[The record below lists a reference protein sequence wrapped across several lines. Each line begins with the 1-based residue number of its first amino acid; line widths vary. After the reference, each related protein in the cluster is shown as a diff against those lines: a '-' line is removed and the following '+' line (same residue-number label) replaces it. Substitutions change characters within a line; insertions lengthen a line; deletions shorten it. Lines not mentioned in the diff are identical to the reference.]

1 LTALL
6 LRGGRRTFLS
16 LRKHRN
22 YRLFFMGQV
31 VSLSGTWMQ
40 NVAMYWFV
48 LTLTHDPFAIGI
60 LSICRFGPF
69 TVFGLFSGVIADRFD
84 NRKTVIVTQ
93 SVQMALSVVIAVD
106 AVTGH
111 ATAWHVYAIA
121 AMTGTALVLDA
132 PARQSL
138 TFQMVGR
145 DELPNAIALNSSL
158 FNIARIAGPALGG
171 IVIAAVGVGW
181 CFAANAASFL
191 AVLLSLL
198 LMRPSELF
206 PLHKRGRP
214 TLVRGTR
221 EGLSYAWH
229 SRGVL
234 VILGMMVVFASLC
247 FNFNILL
254 PVLAKQT
261 LDAGPRTF
269 GALSAAFGLG
279 ALIGALSAAALARAR
294 WRTMLVGATGFAL
307 CELAIAPVRSVP
319 LDLVLLFACGIF
331 FTSYTANTNARLQ
344 LDTPDHLRGRVLS
357 LYYYAWNGLAPLG
370 GLIVGWLSAT
380 GGTELA
386 FSVAGAS
393 GLAMAIS
400 GALVMR
406 RRPAIVPVADESP
419 EPGEQLAAA

>member
-1 LTALL
+1 VTALL

-22 YRLFFMGQV
+22 YRLFFSGQL
-31 VSLSGTWMQ
+31 VSVSGTWMQ

-48 LTLTHDPFAIGI
+48 LTLTHDPVAVGI
-60 LSICRFGPF
+60 LSFCRFGPF
-69 TVFGLFSGVIADRFD
+69 TVFGLFAGVVADRFD
-84 NRKTVIVTQ
+84 NRKTVMVTQ
-93 SVQMALSVVIAVD
+93 AVQMGLSALLAIDVLS
-106 AVTGH
+106 GH
-111 ATAWHVYAIA
+111 GLAWHIYLTA
-121 AMTGTALVLDA
+121 ALTGTALVFDA

-145 DELPNAIALNSSL
+145 DELPNAVALNSSL
-158 FNIARIAGPALGG
+158 YNIARIAGPALGG
-171 IVIAAVGVGW
+171 VVIAAVGVGW
-181 CFAANAASFL
+181 CFAANAVSFL
-191 AVLLSLL
+191 AVLASLA
-198 LMRPSELF
+198 LMRTSEFF
-206 PLHKRGRP
+206 PIDRRKLP
-214 TLVRGTR
+214 TIVGGTR
-221 EGLSYAWH
+221 EGLAYARR

-234 VILGMMVVFASLC
+234 VILGMMVVFASIC

-269 GALSAAFGLG
+269 GLLSAAFGFG
-279 ALIGALSAAALARAR
+279 ALLGALSAAALARAR
-294 WRTMLVGATGFAL
+294 WRTMLIGAMGFAL
-307 CELAIAPVRSVP
+307 CELAIAPVSSVP
-319 LDLVLLFACGIF
+319 IDVVLLFACGIF

-386 FSVAGAS
+386 FAVAGAS
-393 GLAMAIS
+393 GLTMAAA
-400 GALVMR
+400 GALAL
-406 RRPAIVPVADESP
+406 RRPVSRPVAEESA
-419 EPGEQLAAA
+419 EPGEELAAA

>member
-1 LTALL
+1 MTALL

-22 YRLFFMGQV
+22 YRLFFSGQV
-31 VSLSGTWMQ
+31 VSVSGTWMQ
-40 NVAMYWFV
+40 NIAMYWFV
-48 LTLTHDPFAIGI
+48 LTLTHDPVAIGI
-60 LSICRFGPF
+60 LSFCRFGPF
-69 TVFGLFSGVIADRFD
+69 TIFGLFAGVIADRFD

-93 SVQMALSVVIAVD
+93 SVQMALSAVLAID

-121 AMTGTALVLDA
+121 ALSGTALVLDA

-138 TFQMVGR
+138 TFRMVGR

-171 IVIAAVGVGW
+171 VVIAVVGVGW
-181 CFAANAASFL
+181 CFAANAVSFL
-191 AVLLSLL
+191 AVLTSLL
-198 LMRPSELF
+198 LMRPAEFF
-206 PLHKRGRP
+206 PIGQHKRP
-214 TLVRGTR
+214 TFWRGTR
-221 EGLSYAWH
+221 EGLSYVRR
-229 SRGVL
+229 SRSMV

-269 GALSAAFGLG
+269 GVLSAAFGFG
-279 ALIGALSAAALARAR
+279 ALIGALMTATLARAR
-294 WRTMLVGATGFAL
+294 WRTMLLGAMGFAL
-307 CELAIAPVRSVP
+307 CELAIAPVHSIP
-319 LDLVLLFACGIF
+319 LDVLLLFACGIF
-331 FTSYTANTNARLQ
+331 FTSYTANANTRLQ
-344 LDTPDHLRGRVLS
+344 LDAPDHLRGRVLS

-370 GLIVGWLSAT
+370 GLVVGWLSAT

-386 FSVAGAS
+386 FAVAGTA
-393 GLAMAIS
+393 GLAMAVT
-400 GALVMR
+400 GALAVR
-406 RRPAIVPVADESP
+406 KPRSAPIADERA
-419 EPGEQLAAA
+419 EPREELAAA

>member
-1 LTALL
+1 MTALL

-22 YRLFFMGQV
+22 YRLFFSGQV
-31 VSLSGTWMQ
+31 LSVSGTWMQ
-40 NVAMYWFV
+40 NIAMYWFV
-48 LTLTHDPFAIGI
+48 LTLTHDPVAVGI
-60 LSICRFGPF
+60 LSFCRFGPF
-69 TVFGLFSGVIADRFD
+69 TVFGLFAGVIADRFD

-93 SVQMALSVVIAVD
+93 AVQMGLSAVLAID

-121 AMTGTALVLDA
+121 ALTGTALVLDA

-145 DELPNAIALNSSL
+145 DELPNAVALNSSL
-158 FNIARIAGPALGG
+158 YNIARIAGPALGG
-171 IVIAAVGVGW
+171 VVIAAVGVGW
-181 CFAANAASFL
+181 CFVANAGSFL
-191 AVLLSLL
+191 AVLASLL
-198 LMRPSELF
+198 LMRPAELF
-206 PLHKRGRP
+206 PANGRRP
-214 TLVRGTR
+214 TFWRGTR
-221 EGLSYAWH
+221 EGLAYARN
-229 SRGVL
+229 SRTVL

-261 LDAGPRTF
+261 LHAGPRTF
-269 GALSAAFGLG
+269 GLLSAAFGFG

-294 WRTMLVGATGFAL
+294 WRTMLIGAAGFAV
-307 CELAIAPVRSVP
+307 CELAIAPVRSAP
-319 LDLVLLFACGIF
+319 LDVVLLFACGIF

-370 GLIVGWLSAT
+370 GLIIGWLSAS

-386 FSVAGAS
+386 FSVAGAA
-393 GLAMAIS
+393 GLAMAIT
-400 GALVMR
+400 GALVLR
-406 RRPAIVPVADESP
+406 RSEPGPIVEERA
-419 EPGEQLAAA
+419 EPGEELAAA

>member
-1 LTALL
+1 MTALL

-93 SVQMALSVVIAVD
+93 SVQMALSVVLAVD

-121 AMTGTALVLDA
+121 ALTGTALVLDA

-171 IVIAAVGVGW
+171 IVIATVGVGW

-214 TLVRGTR
+214 TL
-221 EGLSYAWH
+221 
-229 SRGVL
+229 
-234 VILGMMVVFASLC
+234 
-247 FNFNILL
+247 
-254 PVLAKQT
+254 
-261 LDAGPRTF
+261 AG
-269 GALSAAFGLG
+269 
-279 ALIGALSAAALARAR
+279 AAASCAAR
-294 WRTMLVGATGFAL
+294 
-307 CELAIAPVRSVP
+307 S
-319 LDLVLLFACGIF
+319 
-331 FTSYTANTNARLQ
+331 TAY
-344 LDTPDHLRGRVLS
+344 PCS
-357 LYYYAWNGLAPLG
+357 P
-370 GLIVGWLSAT
+370 
-380 GGTELA
+380 
-386 FSVAGAS
+386 
-393 GLAMAIS
+393 
-400 GALVMR
+400 
-406 RRPAIVPVADESP
+406 RPSTT
-419 EPGEQLAAA
+419 

>member
-1 LTALL
+1 MTALL

-22 YRLFFMGQV
+22 YRLFFTGQV
-31 VSLSGTWMQ
+31 VSVSGTWMQ

-48 LTLTHDPFAIGI
+48 LTLTHDPVAVGI
-60 LSICRFGPF
+60 LSFCRFGPF
-69 TVFGLFSGVIADRFD
+69 TVFGLFAGVIADRFD
-84 NRKTVIVTQ
+84 NRRTVILTQ
-93 SVQMALSVVIAVD
+93 SVQMGLSVLLAIDAIA
-106 AVTGH
+106 GH
-111 ATAWHVYAIA
+111 ATAWHVYVIA
-121 AMTGTALVLDA
+121 ALTGTALVLDA

-145 DELPNAIALNSSL
+145 DELPNAVALNSSL

-171 IVIAAVGVGW
+171 VVIAAVGVGW

-191 AVLLSLL
+191 AVLASLL
-198 LMRPSELF
+198 LMRPKELF
-206 PLHKRGRP
+206 PLARGARP

-221 EGLSYAWH
+221 EGLSYARQ
-229 SRGVL
+229 SRSVV

-269 GALSAAFGLG
+269 GALSAAFGFG

-294 WRTMLVGATGFAL
+294 WRTMLIGAAGFAL
-307 CELAIAPVRSVP
+307 CELAIAPVRSAP

-331 FTSYTANTNARLQ
+331 FTSYTANTNARIQ

-370 GLIVGWLSAT
+370 GLIIGWLSAR

-386 FSVAGAS
+386 FSVAGTA
-393 GLAMAIS
+393 GLAMAVT
-400 GALVMR
+400 GALVLR
-406 RRPAIVPVADESP
+406 RSEEPPIADEAH
-419 EPGEQLAAA
+419 EPGEELAAA

>member
-1 LTALL
+1 MTALL

-22 YRLFFMGQV
+22 YRLFFTGQV
-31 VSLSGTWMQ
+31 VSVSGTWMQ
-40 NVAMYWFV
+40 NIAMYWFV
-48 LTLTHDPFAIGI
+48 LTLTHDPIAVGI
-60 LSICRFGPF
+60 LSFCRFGPF
-69 TVFGLFSGVIADRFD
+69 TVFGLFAGVIADRFD

-93 SVQMALSVVIAVD
+93 SVQMGLSALLAID

-111 ATAWHVYAIA
+111 ATAWHVYTIA
-121 AMTGTALVLDA
+121 ALTGTALVLDA

-145 DELPNAIALNSSL
+145 DELPNAVALNSSL
-158 FNIARIAGPALGG
+158 YNIARIAGPALGG
-171 IVIAAVGVGW
+171 VVIAVVGVGW

-191 AVLLSLL
+191 AVLASLL

-206 PLHKRGRP
+206 PLNRRRRP
-214 TLVRGTR
+214 TFWRGTR
-221 EGLSYAWH
+221 EGLAYARQ
-229 SRGVL
+229 SRTVL

-261 LDAGPRTF
+261 LEAGPRTF
-269 GALSAAFGLG
+269 GALSAAFGSG

-294 WRTMLVGATGFAL
+294 WRTMLIGAAGFAL
-307 CELAIAPVRSVP
+307 CELAIAPVRSAP
-319 LDLVLLFACGIF
+319 LDVVLLFACGIF

-370 GLIVGWLSAT
+370 GLIIGWLSAT

-393 GLAMAIS
+393 GLAMAIT
-400 GALVMR
+400 GALVL
-406 RRPAIVPVADESP
+406 RRPESAP
-419 EPGEQLAAA
+419 IAEESAEPGEELAAA

>member
-22 YRLFFMGQV
+22 YRLFFSGQV
-31 VSLSGTWMQ
+31 VSVSGTWMQ
-40 NVAMYWFV
+40 NIAMYWFV
-48 LTLTHDPFAIGI
+48 LTLTHDPVAIGI
-60 LSICRFGPF
+60 LSFCRFGPF
-69 TVFGLFSGVIADRFD
+69 TIFGLFAGVIADRFD

-93 SVQMALSVVIAVD
+93 SVQMALSAVLAID

-121 AMTGTALVLDA
+121 ALSGTALVLDA

-138 TFQMVGR
+138 TFRMVGR

-171 IVIAAVGVGW
+171 VVIAVVGVGW
-181 CFAANAASFL
+181 CFAANAVSFL
-191 AVLLSLL
+191 AVLTSLL
-198 LMRPSELF
+198 LMRPAEFF
-206 PLHKRGRP
+206 PIGQHKRP
-214 TLVRGTR
+214 TFWRGTR
-221 EGLSYAWH
+221 EGLSYVRR
-229 SRGVL
+229 SRSMV

-269 GALSAAFGLG
+269 GVLSAAFGFG
-279 ALIGALSAAALARAR
+279 ALIGALMTAALARAR
-294 WRTMLVGATGFAL
+294 WRTMLLGAMGFAL
-307 CELAIAPVRSVP
+307 CELAIAPVHSIP
-319 LDLVLLFACGIF
+319 LDVLLLFACGIF
-331 FTSYTANTNARLQ
+331 FTSYTANANTRLQ
-344 LDTPDHLRGRVLS
+344 LDAPDHLRGRVLS

-370 GLIVGWLSAT
+370 GLVVGWLSAT

-386 FSVAGAS
+386 FAVAGAA
-393 GLAMAIS
+393 GLAMAIT
-400 GALVMR
+400 GALAVR
-406 RRPAIVPVADESP
+406 KPRSAPIADERA
-419 EPGEQLAAA
+419 EPREELAAA

>member
-1 LTALL
+1 VTALL

-22 YRLFFMGQV
+22 YRLYFTGQV
-31 VSLSGTWMQ
+31 VSVSGTWMQ

-48 LTLTHDPFAIGI
+48 LTLTHDPIAIGI
-60 LSICRFGPF
+60 LSFCRFGPF
-69 TVFGLFSGVIADRFD
+69 TLFGLFSGVIADRFD
-84 NRKTVIVTQ
+84 NRRTVIVTQ
-93 SVQMALSVVIAVD
+93 SVQMGLSAVLAID

-121 AMTGTALVLDA
+121 ALSGTALVLDA

-171 IVIAAVGVGW
+171 VVIAVVGVGW
-181 CFAANAASFL
+181 CFAANAVSFL
-191 AVLLSLL
+191 AVLTCLL
-198 LMRPSELF
+198 LMRPSEFF
-206 PLHKRGRP
+206 PLNLRERP
-214 TLVRGTR
+214 TFWRGTR
-221 EGLSYAWH
+221 EGLAYARN
-229 SRGVL
+229 SRSVL

-269 GALSAAFGLG
+269 GVLSAAFGAG
-279 ALIGALSAAALARAR
+279 ALVGALSAAALARAR
-294 WRTMLVGATGFAL
+294 WRTMLIGAMGFAL
-307 CELAIAPVRSVP
+307 CELAIAPVRSVQ
-319 LDLVLLFACGIF
+319 LDVVLLFACGIF
-331 FTSYTANTNARLQ
+331 FTSYTANANARLQ
-344 LDTPDHLRGRVLS
+344 LDTPDHLRGRVLA

-370 GLIVGWLSAT
+370 GLVVGWLSAT

-393 GLAMAIS
+393 GLTMAIT
-400 GALVMR
+400 GALVVR
-406 RRPAIVPVADESP
+406 RRASVPIAEELA
-419 EPGEQLAAA
+419 EPGEELAAA

>member
-1 LTALL
+1 MTALL
-6 LRGGRRTFLS
+6 LRGSRRTFLS

-22 YRLFFMGQV
+22 YRLYFSGQV
-31 VSLSGTWMQ
+31 VSVSGTWMQ

-48 LTLTHDPFAIGI
+48 LTLTHDPIAIGI
-60 LSICRFGPF
+60 LSFCRFGPF
-69 TVFGLFSGVIADRFD
+69 TLLGLFSGVIADRFD

-93 SVQMALSVVIAVD
+93 SVQMGLSAVLAIDAL
-106 AVTGH
+106 TGH

-121 AMTGTALVLDA
+121 ALSGTALVLDA

-138 TFQMVGR
+138 TFRMVGR

-171 IVIAAVGVGW
+171 VVIAVVGVGW
-181 CFAANAASFL
+181 CFAGNAVSFL
-191 AVLLSLL
+191 AVLASLV
-198 LMRPSELF
+198 LMRPADFF
-206 PLHKRGRP
+206 PVGQRERP
-214 TLVRGTR
+214 TLWRGTR
-221 EGLSYAWH
+221 EGLAYVRN
-229 SRGVL
+229 SRSML

-269 GALSAAFGLG
+269 GVLSAAFGAG

-294 WRTMLVGATGFAL
+294 WRTMLIGALGFAL
-307 CELAIAPVRSVP
+307 CELAIAPVRTVS
-319 LDLVLLFACGIF
+319 LDVVLLFACGIF
-331 FTSYTANTNARLQ
+331 FTSYTANANARLQ

-370 GLIVGWLSAT
+370 GLVVGWLSAT
-380 GGTELA
+380 GGTQLA
-386 FSVAGAS
+386 FTVAGGS
-393 GLAMAIS
+393 GLAMALV
-400 GALVMR
+400 GALAV
-406 RRPAIVPVADESP
+406 RRPAAAPIAEEPA
-419 EPGEQLAAA
+419 EPGEELAAA

>member
-1 LTALL
+1 VTALL

-69 TVFGLFSGVIADRFD
+69 TIFGLFSGVIADRFD

-93 SVQMALSVVIAVD
+93 SVQMALSVVLAVD

-121 AMTGTALVLDA
+121 ALTGTALVLDA

-171 IVIAAVGVGW
+171 VVIAAVGVGW

-386 FSVAGAS
+386 FTVAGAS

-406 RRPAIVPVADESP
+406 RPASVPVADESP

>member
-1 LTALL
+1 VTALL

-22 YRLFFMGQV
+22 YRLFFTGQV
-31 VSLSGTWMQ
+31 VSVSGTWMQ

-48 LTLTHDPFAIGI
+48 LTLTHDPVAVGI
-60 LSICRFGPF
+60 LSFCRFGPF
-69 TVFGLFSGVIADRFD
+69 TVFGLFAGVIADRFD

-93 SVQMALSVVIAVD
+93 SVQMALSGALAID
-106 AVTGH
+106 AVAGH

-121 AMTGTALVLDA
+121 ALTGTALVLDA

-145 DELPNAIALNSSL
+145 DELPNAVALNSSL
-158 FNIARIAGPALGG
+158 YNIARIAGPALGG
-171 IVIAAVGVGW
+171 IVIAAAGVGW
-181 CFAANAASFL
+181 CFAANAVSFL
-191 AVLLSLL
+191 AVLASLV

-206 PLHKRGRP
+206 PLDRRRRP

-221 EGLSYAWH
+221 EGLAYARH
-229 SRGVL
+229 SRSVL

-254 PVLAKQT
+254 PVLAKET
-261 LDAGPRTF
+261 LHAGPRTF
-269 GALSAAFGLG
+269 GVLSAAFGFG

-294 WRTMLVGATGFAL
+294 WRTMLVGAAGFAL
-307 CELAIAPVRSVP
+307 CELAIAPVRSAP
-319 LDLVLLFACGIF
+319 LDVVLLFACGIF

-380 GGTELA
+380 GGTRLA

-393 GLAMAIS
+393 GLAMAIT
-400 GALVMR
+400 GGIVL
-406 RRPAIVPVADESP
+406 RRPASGPIAEESA
-419 EPGEQLAAA
+419 EPGEELAAA